1 MKHLT
6 KILIALIIVAAIT
19 SCGSRKSGENKLII
33 FHAGSLS
40 VPFKSIVEEFK
51 KENPGVEIFAESS
64 GSLDAARKVTDLKKD
79 CDILAVADFM
89 VIDKLLIPEFASW
102 NFVFASNEM
111 VIAYSDKSR
120 FSSEINSGNWQ
131 DLLLKEDA
139 FLGRSDPNADP
150 CGYRAVFVFKLA
162 EKYLRFDGLADKLIT
177 KKNTVIRPKEVDL
190 LALLETGNI
199 DYLMIYKSVALQHNL
214 KFVELPDEI
223 NLSNPDFEENYNT
236 VNIFVNGNE
245 PGKTTEIKGSS
256 ILYSLTIP
264 KNAVNRELAL
274 KFALFLCSPEK
285 GGKILQKEGMGV
297 INYCESGYLENLP
310 KELKEIL

>member
-6 KILIALIIVAAIT
+6 KIIAVLLVLTLALA
-19 SCGSRKSGENKLII
+19 CGSQKKGENKLIV

-40 VPFKSIVEEFK
+40 VPFKSVIEEFK
-51 KENPGVEIFAESS
+51 KENPDVEIFPESS
-64 GSLDAARKVTDLKKD
+64 GSLDAARKITDLKKD
-79 CDILAVADFM
+79 CDILAVADFL
-89 VIDKLLIPEFASW
+89 VIDKLVIPDFASW

-111 VIAYSDKSR
+111 VIAYTDKSR
-120 FSSEINSGNWQ
+120 FATEINSKNWQ
-131 DLLLKEDA
+131 EILLEEDA
-139 FLGRSDPNADP
+139 FVGRSDPNADP

-162 EKYLRFDGLADKLIT
+162 EKYLNINGLSDKLLS

-214 KFVELPDEI
+214 KFIELPDEI
-223 NLSNPDFEENYNT
+223 NLSNPDFEQNYNT
-236 VNIFVNGNE
+236 VNIFVNGSE
-245 PGKTTEIKGSS
+245 PGKTTEIVGSS

-264 KNAVNRELAL
+264 KNAINKDLAL
-274 KFALFLCSPEK
+274 KFALFLCNPEK

-297 INYCESGYLENLP
+297 VNYCDSAYLKNLP